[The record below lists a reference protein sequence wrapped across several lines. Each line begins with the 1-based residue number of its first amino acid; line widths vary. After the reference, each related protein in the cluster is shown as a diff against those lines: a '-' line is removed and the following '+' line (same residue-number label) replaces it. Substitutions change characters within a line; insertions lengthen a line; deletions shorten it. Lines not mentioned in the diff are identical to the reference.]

1 MGGKVSVR
9 LNRGHWSVELYK
21 SRQLEKNQGAILI
34 DRQNRYNEYLLSH
47 GNYSQKFGR
56 KGYENMNIAS

>member
-1 MGGKVSVR
+1 MSSSPEDTDQ
-9 LNRGHWSVELYK
+9 LSSVELYK
-21 SRQLEKNQGAILI
+21 SGQLEKNQGNILI